1 MDYILFIEIIAWIG
15 AIIFGLGTVLS
26 IYLWYYYEMRSIYL
40 WYYYEMTK
48 AGQFEQL
55 ACKSRGQIITG
66 YKFWNRFI
74 PFVICT
80 ALLISLY

>member
-15 AIIFGLGTVLS
+15 AIIFGLGTVL
-26 IYLWYYYEMRSIYL
+26 SIYL